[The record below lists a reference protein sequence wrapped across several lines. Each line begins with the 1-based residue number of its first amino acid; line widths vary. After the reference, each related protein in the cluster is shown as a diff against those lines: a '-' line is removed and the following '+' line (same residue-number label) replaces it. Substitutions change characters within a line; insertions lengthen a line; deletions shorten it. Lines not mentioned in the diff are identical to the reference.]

1 MAGVPDPR
9 WRRRIELVLRVTAPA
24 LDLALAGADRLS
36 RLLHRE
42 DLGPVPVRMARPGE
56 AAPRGLRP
64 NR

>member
-1 MAGVPDPR
+1 M
-9 WRRRIELVLRVTAPA
+9 RVTAPV

-56 AAPRGLRP
+56 AAPRGLGP